1 MPEAVGVI
9 QTLGFPSVL
18 AAADAMVKA
27 GRVTIVYYDIA
38 ESGHQVVAVRGPI
51 SEVRPAMDAGIEA
64 AEKAPPNGQLIS
76 YYIVPNPPENVE
88 SVLPLEYTE
97 KVEEFRWM

>member
-9 QTLGFPSVL
+9 QTLGFPAVL

-38 ESGHQVVAVRGPI
+38 ESGHQVVAIRGPI
-51 SEVRPAMDAGIEA
+51 SEVRPAMEAGIEA
-64 AEKAPPNGQLIS
+64 AGTAPPNGGLET
-76 YYIVPNPPENVE
+76 YYIVPNPPENVVE
-88 SVLPLEYTE
+88 VLPLEYTE
-97 KVEEFRWM
+97 TVEEFRWM